1 LITPVWIMAARVG
14 PMDTSNLP
22 IAQMERVHLH
32 PNKGNFKVAK
42 DVIMPALGMAQE
54 TGTLIQW
61 LKSAG
66 DSVTKGEP
74 LMEIETDKATVEI
87 EAPASGILSN
97 VTAQAGDVIPVGQR
111 IALILAPGESS
122 STPQTTPTPDSSSQS
137 DLKPLSVTAT
147 PVAAR
152 LAAEH
157 NLDMTRIK
165 PNSGQ
170 IRKEDVLA
178 YLDSQSKPVV
188 ITRVLASPKAR
199 RLAQEH
205 GLDLT
210 TIKGTGP
217 DGAILASNLQSL
229 ISDHQVLQST
239 TPPITDY
246 QLPTSRI
253 WRVMVDRLS
262 EAWRTIPHFYLMR
275 EINASRLVTWREKIQ
290 KKSAEKITYTD
301 LLVKLTAAAL
311 RQYPR
316 LNASWQ
322 NENIILNPEINIG
335 LAVAIDDGLLVP
347 VIHHADEMNLNQL
360 AIRRSEIV
368 SRAKA
373 GKLSLDD
380 LSGGTFTISNLGM
393 YGVDAF
399 NAIVNPPQAAILAV
413 SRIADRVVPVNGQ
426 PAVQPMMTLSLS
438 CDHRVVDGARGAEF
452 LQALADLIEEPLQLL
467 T

>member
-1 LITPVWIMAARVG
+1 
-14 PMDTSNLP
+14 
-22 IAQMERVHLH
+22 MERIARSRIDRRII
-32 PNKGNFKVAK
+32 PVAK
-42 DVIMPALGMAQE
+42 EVIMPALGMAQE

-66 DSVTKGEP
+66 DAVTKGEP

-111 IALILAPGESS
+111 IALILAPGESDS
-122 STPQTTPTPDSSSQS
+122 STTPQTTPAPVSSPQS
-137 DLKPLSVTAT
+137 DSKPVSVTAT
-147 PVAAR
+147 PIAAR

-157 NLDMTRIK
+157 NLDISQIK
-165 PNSGQ
+165 PNGGQ

-178 YLDSQSKPVV
+178 YLDNQSKP
-188 ITRVLASPKAR
+188 IATTRILASPKAR
-199 RLAQEH
+199 RLAQER

-217 DGAILASNLQSL
+217 DGAILVSNLPVSNLQFSNPSPVGNESESL
-229 ISDHQVLQST
+229 TI
-239 TPPITDY
+239 
-246 QLPTSRI
+246 SRI
-253 WRVMVDRLS
+253 WRVMVERLS
-262 EAWRTIPHFYLMR
+262 QAWTTIPHFYLMR
-275 EINASRLVTWREKIQ
+275 EVNVSRLVAWHENIQ
-290 KKSAEKITYTD
+290 NNSAEKITYTD
-301 LLVKLTAAAL
+301 LLVRLTASAL
-311 RQYPR
+311 RRFPR

-322 NENIILNPEINIG
+322 NDNIVLNSEINIG
-335 LAVAIDDGLLVP
+335 LAVAVDDGLLVP
-347 VIHHADEMNLNQL
+347 VTHRADEMNLSQL
-360 AIRRSEIV
+360 ASRRSEIV
-368 SRAKA
+368 ARAKA

-380 LSGGTFTISNLGM
+380 FSGGTFTISNLGM

-413 SRIADRVVPVNGQ
+413 SRIADRVVPLNRQ
-426 PAVQPMMTLSLS
+426 PVIQPMMTLSLS

-467 T
+467 N